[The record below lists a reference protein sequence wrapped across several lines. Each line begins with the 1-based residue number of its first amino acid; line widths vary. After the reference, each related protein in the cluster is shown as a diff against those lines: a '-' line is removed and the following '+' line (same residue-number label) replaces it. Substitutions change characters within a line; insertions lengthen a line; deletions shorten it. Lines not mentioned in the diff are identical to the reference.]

1 MDYKAML
8 KKAREDMPEVVFEKE
23 RFEIPK
29 AKGHLQGNRTV
40 VSNFHQIASLLGR
53 PVEHLMKYVLK
64 ELATPGNL
72 TKTALIMG
80 SKVPASKINEKVR
93 NYAHE
98 FVLCK
103 NCGKPDTKIEK
114 ERNLTF
120 MKCTACG
127 TRHAIKSKI

>member
-8 KKAREDMPEVVFEKE
+8 KKAGEDMPEVVFEKE

-29 AKGHLQGNRTV
+29 VTGHLQGNRTV
-40 VSNFHQIASLLGR
+40 VSNFHQIANALSR

-64 ELATPGNL
+64 ELATPGTL

-80 SKVPASKINEKVR
+80 SKVPASKVNEKVK

-114 ERNLTF
+114 ERNMTF

-127 TRHAIKSKI
+127 SRQAIKSKI